1 MQSKNRDRDPASLE
15 RAANGRRWV
24 VQGYMIFRPNSQF
37 TPPTDVMETDDRL
50 IVLVEIAGMRSSD
63 FSVSLLNQQHLVIS
77 GTRERPP
84 FAGAAYH
91 QVEIG
96 YGEFRIEL
104 MLPFPI
110 DQDQVS
116 ATYRDGFL
124 VVELPRQPE
133 KHIHVVDVQQ
143 PEEDTD
149 SND

>member
-1 MQSKNRDRDPASLE
+1 MQNKNRDRDPGSVE
-15 RAANGRRWV
+15 RTVGGRRWV
-24 VQGYMIFRPNSQF
+24 VQGYMVFRPNSQF
-37 TPPTDVMETDDRL
+37 TPPTDVMETDQGL
-50 IVLVEIAGMRSSD
+50 MVLVEIAGMRSGD
-63 FSVSLLNQQHLVIS
+63 FTISLLNQQHLVVS

-104 MLPFPI
+104 MLPFPVE
-110 DQDQVS
+110 QDEVS

-124 VVELPRQPE
+124 AVELPRLPE
-133 KHIHVVDVQQ
+133 KRIRVVEVQ
-143 PEEDTD
+143 EEDTE

>member
-1 MQSKNRDRDPASLE
+1 MQNKNRDRDPGSAE
-15 RAANGRRWV
+15 RTVGGRRWV
-24 VQGYMIFRPNSQF
+24 VQGYMVFRPNSQF

-50 IVLVEIAGMRSSD
+50 IVLVEIAGMRSGD
-63 FSVSLLNQQHLVIS
+63 FAISLVDQQHLVVS
-77 GTRERPP
+77 GTRERSP

-104 MLPFPI
+104 MLPFPVE
-110 DQDQVS
+110 QDEVS

-124 VVELPRQPE
+124 VVELPRLPE
-133 KHIHVVDVQQ
+133 KRIRVVEVQAQ
-143 PEEDTD
+143 EEDTE